1 MCNFKEGL
9 DSSDRRKKG
18 LTSYYHI
25 VKVRLRCCACRT
37 RAAKLKPSGLQATPR
52 SERNARM
59 PRRQGHVQGTERR
72 RNLTISVCDLKT
84 SSKKTD
90 RKDDTRGHS
99 SGSRSSNL
107 IYD

>member
-37 RAAKLKPSGLQATPR
+37 RAAKLKPNRPATEPKK
-52 SERNARM
+52 SK
-59 PRRQGHVQGTERR
+59 QGCVLESKHKTGRKETKAVQH
-72 RNLTISVCDLKT
+72 SVLAL
-84 SSKKTD
+84 
-90 RKDDTRGHS
+90 RK
-99 SGSRSSNL
+99 NV
-107 IYD
+107 